1 MAGIINSFLSLLENN
16 YQDEFNNQNNKL
28 KKHSMYSTRNLGCV
42 QNFNVEHRPEK
53 SHPKA
58 SSADLRL
65 VTLMR
70 LSTGDYISCI
80 EAKESIRKTRFSS
93 FSRRGV

>member
-65 VTLMR
+65 VTLMK
-70 LSTGDYISCI
+70 LSMEI
-80 EAKESIRKTRFSS
+80 EGEKVVLTALAVAPKTR
-93 FSRRGV
+93 

>member
-1 MAGIINSFLSLLENN
+1 MTIYNRMAGIINSFLSLLENN

-65 VTLMR
+65 VTLMK
-70 LSTGDYISCI
+70 LSMEI
-80 EAKESIRKTRFSS
+80 EGEKVVLTALAVAPKTR
-93 FSRRGV
+93 